1 MIYKYVVTLENT
13 SRRLVDRFSILL
25 SSASVLLFLLQY
37 ISSDD
42 KRMMQLIGA
51 TVIALLVGFNIFRLK
66 KLGKSV
72 TYSYALFVTA
82 LTWASM
88 PYFPWLSALFL
99 VMALVERQAKK
110 NLEIGFNDDR
120 IVFNSIP
127 RKQYDWEDFTNIMLR
142 DNLLTLDF
150 KNNKLI
156 QRETADEEEGE
167 DDCSEEE
174 FNNYCRDRL
183 NHSIPPFH

>member
-13 SRRLVDRFSILL
+13 GRRLVDRFSILL
-25 SSASVLLFLLQY
+25 GSASVLLFLLQY
-37 ISSDD
+37 ISSQD

-51 TVIALLVGFNIFRLK
+51 SVIALLIGINIFRFK
-66 KLGKSV
+66 KSGKSV

-82 LTWASM
+82 ITWASM

-99 VMALVERQAKK
+99 VMAVVERQAKK
-110 NLEIGFNDDR
+110 NLEIGFNDDK

-127 RKQYDWEDFTNIMLR
+127 RKQYEWQDFTNIMLR

-156 QRETADEEEGE
+156 QRETADDDEGE

-174 FNNYCRDRL
+174 FNSYCLERIQNL
-183 NHSIPPFH
+183 A